1 VEVADAEPV
10 GVPERDVLPEVE
22 EAGEVVGR
30 VVAPVEV
37 LGVDEVVVA
46 PELEVW
52 PAVVR
57 EVFDPVEVGPPD

>member
-1 VEVADAEPV
+1 VADAEPV

-37 LGVDEVVVA
+37 LGVEVVA